1 MQWIPTLHSKAVLEP
16 YEYTASNPGKEI
28 RGMMINAFNA
38 WLNVP
43 EAKLKIIT
51 KVVRMLHNASLL
63 WVGTSE
69 ASFTNLKTPHR
80 VDDIEDDSQLRRG
93 QPGMFLYILYYF
105 RDLQTNLCLVAHKIY
120 GIPQTI
126 NTANY
131 VYFLAYQELYA
142 LRESVTST
150 SSSSSEQLQCL
161 YGIHTHSTLHSRF
174 NSSHAS
180 NNIRYRTRQDS
191 DLSVSS
197 LSLIHLC

>member
-1 MQWIPTLHSKAVLEP
+1 MLGWMYPRQNWRLSRRWFVCCIMQVCCELVLQKPALLIWRQPTGWMTSRTTHSC
-16 YEYTASNPGKEI
+16 G
-28 RGMMINAFNA
+28 
-38 WLNVP
+38 
-43 EAKLKIIT
+43 
-51 KVVRMLHNASLL
+51 
-63 WVGTSE
+63 
-69 ASFTNLKTPHR
+69 
-80 VDDIEDDSQLRRG
+80 EDNQVC
-93 QPGMFLYILYYF
+93 FLYILYYF

-191 DLSVSS
+191 DLSVPS
-197 LSLIHLC
+197 LSLTHLC